1 MKSRLLIGL
10 VVVLTAMCS
19 GVSFAGSIATP
30 PQIMMP
36 YGSDVVTEVYISD
49 DDLLKV
55 IKGFVPMIGDLA
67 KGGLRQNVEAV
78 VGQQA
83 GTQGPNVSAVLD
95 TLDLKPLSEAI
106 EGVKSIRIL
115 VANYPGKVQKKEL
128 LSALDSGAKKIGT
141 FKRIISDVQ
150 FTNGVVAVYAQEQNK
165 GYLAYMYEPKSKTLY
180 AGRLV
185 GFLDIQKIISWGME
199 LATKTMTAPPTPTE
213 TTTEPSTTPAPETPN

>member
-1 MKSRLLIGL
+1 MIA
-10 VVVLTAMCS
+10 LTAMCS
-19 GVSFAGSIATP
+19 GLSSAGSIATP

-36 YGSDVVTEVYISD
+36 YGSDVVTEVNISD
-49 DDLLKV
+49 TDLLKV

-106 EGVKSIRIL
+106 DGVKSIRIL
-115 VANYPGKVQKKEL
+115 IANYPGKVQKKEL

-150 FTNGVVAVYAQEQNK
+150 FTKGVVAVYAQEQNK
-165 GYLAYMYEPKSKTLY
+165 GYLAYMYEPNSQMLY

-185 GFLDIQKIISWGME
+185 GFLDIQKIIAWGME
-199 LATKTMTAPPTPTE
+199 LATKTMTAPTAPVPS
-213 TTTEPSTTPAPETPN
+213 TTTTPAPESGTPK